1 MTTHGHKFDA
11 MCAEVEAHLQSPA
24 WRANL
29 GPRTVLILEGVEEG
43 LRTPKIVAACRAMY
57 EDYAPVR
64 VANRVLFRVFMR
76 MLKNSG
82 SAATT

>member
-1 MTTHGHKFDA
+1 MSHGQKFDE
-11 MCAEVEAHLQSPA
+11 MCAEVQEHLRGPA
-24 WRANL
+24 WRATL
-29 GPRTVLILEGVEEG
+29 CARTVLIMEGIEEG

-76 MLKNSG
+76 MLRRS
-82 SAATT
+82 SA